1 MVVVQAKIVA
11 LSGDGQ
17 PKAAVPTKSSDQL
30 FLKWLS
36 AGDRADDQER
46 LFA

>member
-17 PKAAVPTKSSDQL
+17 PKAAVPTKSSDPL

>member
-1 MVVVQAKIVA
+1 MTDTPSSEGAAFMAAGRAKIVA

-30 FLKWLS
+30 FLK
-36 AGDRADDQER
+36 
-46 LFA
+46 